1 MKVSCRKLF
10 CLPLACLLALT
21 ACAQGAGANTDAASA
36 EPVPIEV
43 PPPVEQTNEGLNI
56 WYTDYD
62 MTELYLDAAVN
73 QYNLQHPDHPV
84 TAEKYFADGSAES
97 DEEAT
102 QQMLTEVMA
111 GSGPDLIFFDVGNMD
126 IEKMVRRGV
135 FADLEPYFE
144 ADNFD
149 WSGYNQAVMDA
160 GVWDGHRLVIP
171 LEYNFP
177 MLYTSQTALDE
188 TGFSIENCDT
198 FSGLL
203 DEIEAMQA
211 DPSQTRD
218 VFRTKFTFYDF
229 AHYAG
234 ISYVDYDRQK
244 ADLSSPEL
252 KRGAEIYNNLSGLDL
267 PILDDGINGAADIRD
282 GKVLWSCPF
291 PPVNGFY
298 TGPEVINTFDD
309 MVMMPIRDVDGG
321 IQAEITWA
329 VAVRN
334 NSPNLQNA
342 YDFIKY
348 LLSEEYHLETLGYR
362 WLYYSVLD
370 SANEA
375 NFQETV
381 YNRTTPL
388 IPSAGRDYGFENADV
403 HPEDFDELMDY
414 TRQITGAYFSCAE
427 TNFMRNMRM
436 CGFLSGEAAYDDAVE
451 DAERQ
456 MNLYLSE

>member
-1 MKVSCRKLF
+1 MKRLHRPVPVRML
-10 CLPLACLLALT
+10 CLALACLAGLT
-21 ACAQGAGANTDAASA
+21 ACAPGGA
-36 EPVPIEV
+36 EPAPIEV

-56 WYTDYD
+56 WYTDYG
-62 MTELYLDAAVN
+62 MMVKYLDAAVT
-73 QYNLQHPDHPV
+73 QYNQLHPDNPV
-84 TAEKYFADGSAES
+84 TADKYFADSSSES
-97 DEEAT
+97 NDEAT

-160 GVWDGHRLVIP
+160 GVWDGQRLVIP
-171 LEYNFP
+171 LQYNFP

-198 FSGLL
+198 FGGLL

-211 DPSQTRD
+211 DPSQKRE
-218 VFRTKFTFYDF
+218 VFRAKYTFYNF
-229 AHYAG
+229 AQYAG
-234 ISYVDYDRQK
+234 IPYVDYDRQK

-252 KRGAEIYNNLSGLDL
+252 KRGAEIYNNLGGLEL
-267 PILDDGINGAADIRD
+267 GVLDDGISGAADIRD
-282 GKVLWSCPF
+282 GKALWICPF

-298 TGPEVINTFDD
+298 TGPEVINTFDEL
-309 MVMMPIRDVDGG
+309 VMMPIRDMDGG
-321 IQAEITWA
+321 IQAQITWA

-342 YDFIKY
+342 YEFIKY
-348 LLSEEYHLETLGYR
+348 LLSEEFHTETLDYR

-370 SANEA
+370 SANKA
-375 NFQETV
+375 YFQDHV
-381 YNRTTPL
+381 YNRAAPL
-388 IPSAGRDYGFENADV
+388 VPPENSYGLDTVDV
-403 HPEDFDELMDY
+403 RQEDFDELMDY
-414 TRQITGAYFSCAE
+414 TRQITGAYFDCSE
-427 TNFMRNMRM
+427 TLFMRNMRTN
-436 CGFLSGEAAYDDAVE
+436 GFLSGEVSYEDAAQQ
-451 DAERQ
+451 AERQ
-456 MNLYLSE
+456 MDLYLSE

>member
-1 MKVSCRKLF
+1 MKRLHRSAPVRML
-10 CLPLACLLALT
+10 CLALACLAGLT
-21 ACAQGAGANTDAASA
+21 ACAPGGA
-36 EPVPIEV
+36 EPAPIEV

-56 WYTDYD
+56 WYTDYG
-62 MTELYLDAAVN
+62 MMVKYLDAAVT
-73 QYNLQHPDHPV
+73 QYNQLHPDNPV
-84 TAEKYFADGSAES
+84 TADKYFADSSSES
-97 DEEAT
+97 NDEAT

-160 GVWDGHRLVIP
+160 GVWDGQRLVIP
-171 LEYNFP
+171 LQYNFP

-198 FSGLL
+198 FGGLL

-211 DPSQTRD
+211 DPSQKRE
-218 VFRTKFTFYDF
+218 VFRAKYTFYNF
-229 AHYAG
+229 AQYAG
-234 ISYVDYDRQK
+234 IPYVDYDRQK

-252 KRGAEIYNNLSGLDL
+252 KRGAEIYNNLGGLEL
-267 PILDDGINGAADIRD
+267 GVLDDGISGAADIRD
-282 GKVLWSCPF
+282 GKALWICPF

-298 TGPEVINTFDD
+298 TGPEVINTFDEL
-309 MVMMPIRDVDGG
+309 VMMPIRDMDGG
-321 IQAEITWA
+321 IQAQITWA

-342 YDFIKY
+342 YEFIKY
-348 LLSEEYHLETLGYR
+348 LLSEEFHTETLGYR

-375 NFQETV
+375 YFQDTV
-381 YNRTTPL
+381 YNRAAPL
-388 IPSAGRDYGFENADV
+388 VPPENSYGLDTVDV
-403 HPEDFDELMDY
+403 RQEDFDELMDY
-414 TRQITGAYFSCAE
+414 TRQITGAYFDCSE
-427 TNFMRNMRM
+427 TLFMRNMRTN
-436 CGFLSGEAAYDDAVE
+436 GFLSGEVSYEDAAQQ
-451 DAERQ
+451 AERQ
-456 MNLYLSE
+456 MDLYLSE

>member
-1 MKVSCRKLF
+1 MKRLHRSAPVRML
-10 CLPLACLLALT
+10 CLALACLAGLT
-21 ACAQGAGANTDAASA
+21 ACAPGGAANA
-36 EPVPIEV
+36 EPAPIEV

-56 WYTDYD
+56 WYTDYG
-62 MTELYLDAAVN
+62 MMVKYLDAAVT
-73 QYNLQHPDHPV
+73 QYNQLHPDNPV
-84 TAEKYFADGSAES
+84 TADKYFADSSSES
-97 DEEAT
+97 NDEAT

-160 GVWDGHRLVIP
+160 GVWDGQRLVIP
-171 LEYNFP
+171 LQYNFP

-198 FSGLL
+198 FGGLL

-211 DPSQTRD
+211 DPSQKRE
-218 VFRTKFTFYDF
+218 VFRAKYTFYNF
-229 AHYAG
+229 AQYAG
-234 ISYVDYDRQK
+234 IPYVDYDRQK

-252 KRGAEIYNNLSGLDL
+252 KRGAEIYNNLGGLEL
-267 PILDDGINGAADIRD
+267 GVLDDGISGAADIRD
-282 GKVLWSCPF
+282 GKALWICPF

-298 TGPEVINTFDD
+298 TGPEVINTFDEL
-309 MVMMPIRDVDGG
+309 VMMPIRDMDGG
-321 IQAEITWA
+321 IQAQITWA

-342 YDFIKY
+342 YEFIKY
-348 LLSEEYHLETLGYR
+348 LLSEEFHTETLGYR

-375 NFQETV
+375 YFQDTV
-381 YNRTTPL
+381 YNRAAPL
-388 IPSAGRDYGFENADV
+388 VPPENSYGLDTVDV
-403 HPEDFDELMDY
+403 RQEDFDELMDY
-414 TRQITGAYFSCAE
+414 TRQITGAYFDCSE
-427 TNFMRNMRM
+427 TLFMRNMRTN
-436 CGFLSGEAAYDDAVE
+436 GFLSGEVSYEDAAQQ
-451 DAERQ
+451 AERQ
-456 MNLYLSE
+456 MDLYLSE

>member
-1 MKVSCRKLF
+1 MKRLHRSAPVRML
-10 CLPLACLLALT
+10 CLALACLAGLT
-21 ACAQGAGANTDAASA
+21 ACAPGDADPA
-36 EPVPIEV
+36 PIEV

-56 WYTDYD
+56 WYTDYG
-62 MTELYLDAAVN
+62 MMVKYLDAAVT
-73 QYNLQHPDHPV
+73 QYNQLHPDHPV
-84 TAEKYFADGSAES
+84 TADKYFADSSSES
-97 DEEAT
+97 NDEAT

-171 LEYNFP
+171 LQYNFP
-177 MLYTSQTALDE
+177 MLYASQTALDE

-198 FSGLL
+198 FGGLL

-211 DPSQTRD
+211 DPSQKRE
-218 VFRTKFTFYDF
+218 VFRAKYTFYNF
-229 AHYAG
+229 AQYAG
-234 ISYVDYDRQK
+234 IPYVDYDRQK

-252 KRGAEIYNNLSGLDL
+252 KRGAEIYNNLGGLEL
-267 PILDDGINGAADIRD
+267 GVLDDGISGAADIRD
-282 GKVLWSCPF
+282 GKALWICPF

-298 TGPEVINTFDD
+298 TGPEVINTFDEL
-309 MVMMPIRDVDGG
+309 VMMPIRDMDGG
-321 IQAEITWA
+321 IQAQITWA

-342 YDFIKY
+342 YEFIKY
-348 LLSEEYHLETLGYR
+348 LLSEEFHTETLDYR

-375 NFQETV
+375 YFQDHV
-381 YNRTTPL
+381 YNRAAPL
-388 IPSAGRDYGFENADV
+388 VPPENSYGLDTVDV
-403 HPEDFDELMDY
+403 RQEDFDELMSY
-414 TRQITGAYFSCAE
+414 TRQITGAYFDCSE
-427 TNFMRNMRM
+427 TLFMRNMRTN
-436 CGFLSGEAAYDDAVE
+436 GFLSGEVSYEDAAQQ
-451 DAERQ
+451 AERQ
-456 MNLYLSE
+456 MDLYLSE

>member
-1 MKVSCRKLF
+1 MKKLHAPCF
-10 CLPLACLLALT
+10 CLPLACLFALT
-21 ACAQGAGANTDAASA
+21 ACAPGGAAADA
-36 EPVPIEV
+36 EPLPIEV

-56 WYTDYD
+56 WYTDYG
-62 MTELYLDAAVN
+62 MTAKYLDAAVT
-73 QYNLQHPDHPV
+73 QYNQQHPDNPI
-84 TAEKYFADGSAES
+84 TAEKYFADDSSES
-97 DEEAT
+97 NDEAT

-171 LEYNFP
+171 LQYSFP

-198 FSGLL
+198 FGGLL

-211 DPSQTRD
+211 DPSQTRE
-218 VFRTKFTFYDF
+218 VFRAKYTFYNF
-229 AHYAG
+229 AQYAG
-234 ISYVDYDRQK
+234 IPYVDYDQQK
-244 ADLSSPEL
+244 ADLSFPEL
-252 KRGAEIYNNLSGLDL
+252 ERGAEIFNNLDGLEL
-267 PILDDGINGAADIRD
+267 GFLDDGINGAADIRD
-282 GKVLWSCPF
+282 GKALWNCPF
-291 PPVNGFY
+291 PPVDGFY

-309 MVMMPIRDVDGG
+309 AVMMPIRDVNGG
-321 IQAEITWA
+321 IQAEVTWA

-342 YDFIKY
+342 YEFIKY
-348 LLSEEYHLETLGYR
+348 LLSEEYHTETLGYR

-375 NFQETV
+375 YFQDTV
-381 YNRTTPL
+381 YNRAAPL
-388 IPSAGRDYGFENADV
+388 VPPENSYGLDSVDV
-403 HPEDFDELMDY
+403 RQEDFDELMSY
-414 TRQITGAYFSCAE
+414 TRQISGAYFNCIE

-436 CGFLSGEAAYDDAVE
+436 CGFLSGEASYEEAVRE
-451 DAERQ
+451 VERKLD
-456 MNLYLSE
+456 LYLSE

>member
-1 MKVSCRKLF
+1 MKPVRKRVCRKLF

-21 ACAQGAGANTDAASA
+21 ACAQDTGADT
-36 EPVPIEV
+36 EPAPIEV
-43 PPPVEQTNEGLNI
+43 PPPVEQTNTELNL
-56 WYTDYD
+56 WYTDYG
-62 MTELYLDAAVN
+62 MMAKYLDAAVT
-73 QYNLQHPDHPV
+73 QYNAQHPDNPV
-84 TAEKYFADGSAES
+84 TAEKYFADNSGDS
-97 DEEAT
+97 DQEAT

-111 GSGPDLIFFDVGNMD
+111 GAGPDLIFFNSNDMD

-160 GVWDGHRLVIP
+160 GVWDGQRLVIP

-177 MLYTSQTALDE
+177 MLYTSQSALDE

-198 FSGLL
+198 FDGLL
-203 DEIEAMQA
+203 DEIEAMQT

-252 KRGAEIYNNLSGLDL
+252 KRGAEIYTNLSGLDL

-282 GKVLWSCPF
+282 GKALWNCPF
-291 PPVNGFY
+291 PPVDGFY

-309 MVMMPIRDVDGG
+309 AVMMPIRDVNGG
-321 IQAEITWA
+321 IQAEVTWA

-342 YDFIKY
+342 YEFIKY
-348 LLSEEYHLETLGYR
+348 LLSEEYHTETLGYR

-375 NFQETV
+375 YFQDTV
-381 YNRTTPL
+381 YNRAAPL
-388 IPSAGRDYGFENADV
+388 VPPENSYGLDSVDV
-403 HPEDFDELMDY
+403 RQEDFDELMDY

-427 TNFMRNMRM
+427 TNFMRNMR
-436 CGFLSGEAAYDDAVE
+436 GYISGEVSYEDAVKE
-451 DAERQ
+451 AERQ

>member
-1 MKVSCRKLF
+1 MKVSYRKLF
-10 CLPLACLLALT
+10 CLPLACLFALT
-21 ACAQGAGANTDAASA
+21 ACAQGTGASTDAAST

-43 PPPVEQTNEGLNI
+43 PPPVEQTNTELNI
-56 WYTDYD
+56 WYTDYG
-62 MTELYLDAAVN
+62 TSANFLDAAVSLYN
-73 QYNLQHPDHPV
+73 QQYPDRMV
-84 TAEKYFADGSAES
+84 TAEKFFADGSIENS
-97 DEEAT
+97 DAAT

-111 GSGPDLIFFDVGNMD
+111 GSGPDLIFFSGSGTD

-135 FADLEPYFE
+135 FADMEPYFE

-171 LEYNFP
+171 LQYNFP

-188 TGFSIENCDT
+188 TGFSMENCDT
-198 FSGLL
+198 FGGLL

-211 DPSQTRD
+211 DPGQTRD
-218 VFRTKFTFYDF
+218 VFRAKFTFYDF

-234 ISYVDYDRQK
+234 IPYVDYDRQK
-244 ADLSSPEL
+244 ADLSFPEL
-252 KRGAEIYNNLSGLDL
+252 QRSAEIFQNLGGLELGTYDM
-267 PILDDGINGAADIRD
+267 GIDSAADIRD
-282 GKVLWSCPF
+282 GKALWSCPF
-291 PPVNGFY
+291 PPVDGFY

-342 YDFIKY
+342 YEFIKY
-348 LLSEEYHLETLGYR
+348 LLSEEYHTETLNYR

-370 SANEA
+370 AANDA
-375 NFQETV
+375 YFQDYV
-381 YNRTTPL
+381 YGRAVPLTP
-388 IPSAGRDYGFENADV
+388 PKNAYGLDSVDV
-403 HPEDFDELMDY
+403 RQEDFDELMDY

-427 TNFMRNMRM
+427 TNFMRNMR
-436 CGFLSGEAAYDDAVE
+436 GYISGEVSYEDAVKE
-451 DAERQ
+451 AERQ

>member
-1 MKVSCRKLF
+1 M
-10 CLPLACLLALT
+10 
-21 ACAQGAGANTDAASA
+21 
-36 EPVPIEV
+36 
-43 PPPVEQTNEGLNI
+43 
-56 WYTDYD
+56 
-62 MTELYLDAAVN
+62 
-73 QYNLQHPDHPV
+73 
-84 TAEKYFADGSAES
+84 
-97 DEEAT
+97 
-102 QQMLTEVMA
+102 
-111 GSGPDLIFFDVGNMD
+111 
-126 IEKMVRRGV
+126 
-135 FADLEPYFE
+135 EPYFE

-298 TGPEVINTFDD
+298 TG
-309 MVMMPIRDVDGG
+309 RK
-321 IQAEITWA
+321 
-329 VAVRN
+329 
-334 NSPNLQNA
+334 S
-342 YDFIKY
+342 
-348 LLSEEYHLETLGYR
+348 S
-362 WLYYSVLD
+362 
-370 SANEA
+370 
-375 NFQETV
+375 
-381 YNRTTPL
+381 TPL
-388 IPSAGRDYGFENADV
+388 TIWS
-403 HPEDFDELMDY
+403 
-414 TRQITGAYFSCAE
+414 
-427 TNFMRNMRM
+427 
-436 CGFLSGEAAYDDAVE
+436 
-451 DAERQ
+451 
-456 MNLYLSE
+456 

>member
-1 MKVSCRKLF
+1 MKRLHRSAPVRML
-10 CLPLACLLALT
+10 CLALACLAGLT
-21 ACAQGAGANTDAASA
+21 ACAPGGA
-36 EPVPIEV
+36 EPAPIEV

-56 WYTDYD
+56 WYTDYG
-62 MTELYLDAAVN
+62 MMVKYLDAAVT
-73 QYNLQHPDHPV
+73 QYNQLHPDNPV
-84 TAEKYFADGSAES
+84 TADKYFADSSSES
-97 DEEAT
+97 NDEAT

-160 GVWDGHRLVIP
+160 GVWDGQRLVIP
-171 LEYNFP
+171 LQYNFP

-198 FSGLL
+198 FGGLL

-211 DPSQTRD
+211 DPSQKRE
-218 VFRTKFTFYDF
+218 VFRAKYTFYNF
-229 AHYAG
+229 AQYAG
-234 ISYVDYDRQK
+234 IPYVDYDRQK

-252 KRGAEIYNNLSGLDL
+252 KRGAEIYNNLGGLEL
-267 PILDDGINGAADIRD
+267 GVLDDGISGAADIRD
-282 GKVLWSCPF
+282 GKALWICPF

-298 TGPEVINTFDD
+298 TGPEVINTFDEL
-309 MVMMPIRDVDGG
+309 VMMPIRDMDGG
-321 IQAEITWA
+321 IQAQITWA

-342 YDFIKY
+342 YEFIKY
-348 LLSEEYHLETLGYR
+348 LLSEEFHTETLGYR

-370 SANEA
+370 FANEA
-375 NFQETV
+375 YFQDYV
-381 YNRTTPL
+381 YNRAAPL
-388 IPSAGRDYGFENADV
+388 VPPENSYGLDTVDV
-403 HPEDFDELMDY
+403 RQEDFDELMDY
-414 TRQITGAYFSCAE
+414 TRQITGAYFDCSE
-427 TNFMRNMRM
+427 TLFMRNMRTN
-436 CGFLSGEAAYDDAVE
+436 GFLSGEVSYEDAAQQ
-451 DAERQ
+451 AERQ
-456 MNLYLSE
+456 MDLYLSE

>member
-1 MKVSCRKLF
+1 M
-10 CLPLACLLALT
+10 
-21 ACAQGAGANTDAASA
+21 
-36 EPVPIEV
+36 
-43 PPPVEQTNEGLNI
+43 EQTNTELHI
-56 WYTDYD
+56 WYTDYG
-62 MTELYLDAAVN
+62 MTTKYLDAAVT
-73 QYNLQHPDHPV
+73 QYNQQHPDTPIA
-84 TAEKYFADGSAES
+84 AEKYFADDSSES
-97 DEEAT
+97 NDAAT

-111 GSGPDLIFFDVGNMD
+111 GSGPDLIFFTGSSTD

-135 FADLEPYFE
+135 FADMEPYFE

-171 LEYNFP
+171 LQYSFP

-198 FSGLL
+198 FGGLL

-211 DPSQTRD
+211 DPSQTRE
-218 VFRTKFTFYDF
+218 VFRAKYTFYNF
-229 AHYAG
+229 AQYAG
-234 ISYVDYDRQK
+234 IPYADYDQQK
-244 ADLSSPEL
+244 ADLSFSEL
-252 KRGAEIYNNLSGLDL
+252 ERGAEIFNNLDGLEL
-267 PILDDGINGAADIRD
+267 GFLDDGINGAADIRD
-282 GKVLWSCPF
+282 GKALWNCPF
-291 PPVNGFY
+291 PPVDGFY

-309 MVMMPIRDVDGG
+309 MVMMPIRDVNGG

-342 YDFIKY
+342 YEFIKY
-348 LLSEEYHLETLGYR
+348 LLSEEYHTETLGYR

-375 NFQETV
+375 YFQDTV
-381 YNRTTPL
+381 YDRALPL
-388 IPSAGRDYGFENADV
+388 VPPENSYGLDTVDV
-403 HPEDFDELMDY
+403 RQEDFDELMDY

-436 CGFLSGEAAYDDAVE
+436 CGFLSGEASYEEAVRE
-451 DAERQ
+451 VERKLD
-456 MNLYLSE
+456 LYLSE

>member
-1 MKVSCRKLF
+1 MKPSRRKLF

-21 ACAQGAGANTDAASA
+21 ACAQGAGANTDAAST

-43 PPPVEQTNEGLNI
+43 PPPVEQTNTELNI
-56 WYTDYD
+56 WYTDYG
-62 MTELYLDAAVN
+62 TSANFLDAAVSLYN
-73 QYNLQHPDHPV
+73 QQYPDRMV
-84 TAEKYFADGSAES
+84 TAEKFFADGSIENS
-97 DEEAT
+97 DAAT

-111 GSGPDLIFFDVGNMD
+111 GSGPDLIFFSGSGTD

-135 FADLEPYFE
+135 FADMEPYFE

-171 LEYNFP
+171 LQYNFP

-198 FSGLL
+198 FGGLL

-211 DPSQTRD
+211 DPSQTRE
-218 VFRTKFTFYDF
+218 VFRAKYTFYNF
-229 AHYAG
+229 AQYAG
-234 ISYVDYDRQK
+234 IPYVDYDQQK
-244 ADLSSPEL
+244 ADLSFPEL
-252 KRGAEIYNNLSGLDL
+252 ERGAEIFNNLDGLEL
-267 PILDDGINGAADIRD
+267 GFLDDGINGAADIRD
-282 GKVLWSCPF
+282 GKALWNCPF
-291 PPVNGFY
+291 PPVDGFY

-309 MVMMPIRDVDGG
+309 AVMMPIRDVNGG
-321 IQAEITWA
+321 IQAEVTWA

-342 YDFIKY
+342 YEFIKY
-348 LLSEEYHLETLGYR
+348 LLSEEYHTETLGYR

-375 NFQETV
+375 YFQDTV
-381 YNRTTPL
+381 YNRAAPL
-388 IPSAGRDYGFENADV
+388 VPPENSYGLDSVDV
-403 HPEDFDELMDY
+403 RQEDFDELMSY
-414 TRQITGAYFSCAE
+414 TRQISGAYFNCIE

>member
-1 MKVSCRKLF
+1 MKKLHAPCF
-10 CLPLACLLALT
+10 CLPLACLFALT
-21 ACAQGAGANTDAASA
+21 ACAPGGAAADA
-36 EPVPIEV
+36 EPLPIEV
-43 PPPVEQTNEGLNI
+43 PPPVEQTNTELNI
-56 WYTDYD
+56 WYTDFG
-62 MTELYLDAAVN
+62 MMSNFLDVAVN
-73 QYNLQHPDHPV
+73 QYNQLHPDNPV
-84 TAEKYFADGSAES
+84 TAEKFFADNSAES
-97 DEEAT
+97 HDEAT

-111 GSGPDLIFFDVGNMD
+111 GEGPDLIFFDGSGMD

-171 LEYNFP
+171 LQYNFP

-188 TGFSIENCDT
+188 TGFNIENCDT
-198 FSGLL
+198 FNGLL

-211 DPSQTRD
+211 DPSQTRE
-218 VFRTKFTFYDF
+218 VFRAKFTFYDF

-234 ISYVDYDRQK
+234 IPYVDYDQQK
-244 ADLSSPEL
+244 ADLSFSEL
-252 KRGAEIYNNLSGLDL
+252 ERGAEIFNNLDGLEL
-267 PILDDGINGAADIRD
+267 GFLDDGINGAADIRD
-282 GKVLWSCPF
+282 GKALWNCPF
-291 PPVNGFY
+291 PPVDGFY

-342 YDFIKY
+342 YEFIQY
-348 LLSEEYHLETLGYR
+348 LLSEEYHTETLGYR

-375 NFQETV
+375 YFQDYV
-381 YNRTTPL
+381 FNRAAPL
-388 IPSAGRDYGFENADV
+388 VPPENSYGLDSVDV
-403 HPEDFDELMDY
+403 RQEDFDELMNY
-414 TRQITGAYFSCAE
+414 TRQITGAYYNCTE
-427 TNFMRNMRM
+427 TIFLRNMRNYI
-436 CGFLSGEAAYDDAVE
+436 SGEVPYEEAVQE
-451 DAERQ
+451 AERH
-456 MNLYLSE
+456 MDLYLSE

>member
-1 MKVSCRKLF
+1 MKKLHAPCF
-10 CLPLACLLALT
+10 CLPLACLFALT
-21 ACAQGAGANTDAASA
+21 ACAPGGAAADA
-36 EPVPIEV
+36 EPLPIEV
-43 PPPVEQTNEGLNI
+43 PPPVEQTNTELNI
-56 WYTDYD
+56 WYTDFG
-62 MTELYLDAAVN
+62 MMSNFLDVAVN
-73 QYNLQHPDHPV
+73 QYNQLHPDNPV
-84 TAEKYFADGSAES
+84 TAEKFFADNSAES
-97 DEEAT
+97 HDEAT

-111 GSGPDLIFFDVGNMD
+111 GEGPDLIFFDGSGMD

-149 WSGYNQAVMDA
+149 WSGYNQDVMDA

-171 LEYNFP
+171 LQYNFP

-188 TGFSIENCDT
+188 TGFNIENCDT
-198 FSGLL
+198 FNGLL

-211 DPSQTRD
+211 DPSQTRE
-218 VFRTKFTFYDF
+218 VFRAKFTFYDF

-234 ISYVDYDRQK
+234 IPYVDYDQQK
-244 ADLSSPEL
+244 ADLSFSEL
-252 KRGAEIYNNLSGLDL
+252 ERGAEIFNNLDGLEL
-267 PILDDGINGAADIRD
+267 GFLDDGINGAADIRD
-282 GKVLWSCPF
+282 GKALWNCPF
-291 PPVNGFY
+291 PPVDGFY

-342 YDFIKY
+342 YEFIQY
-348 LLSEEYHLETLGYR
+348 LLSEEYHTETLGYR

-375 NFQETV
+375 YFQDYV
-381 YNRTTPL
+381 FNRAVPL
-388 IPSAGRDYGFENADV
+388 VPPENSYGLDTADV
-403 HPEDFDELMDY
+403 RQEDFDELMDY
-414 TRQITGAYFSCAE
+414 TQQITDAYFSYPG
-427 TNFMRNMRM
+427 TIFMRNMRDYI
-436 CGFLSGEAAYDDAVE
+436 SGEISYEEAVQE
-451 DAERQ
+451 VERH
-456 MNLYLSE
+456 MDLYLSE

>member
-1 MKVSCRKLF
+1 MKTRYCKIPSIFLAFAF
-10 CLPLACLLALT
+10 CLTSCT
-21 ACAQGAGANTDAASA
+21 VYDEFSSDGSA
-36 EPVPIEV
+36 DSTLIEV
-43 PPPVEQTNEGLNI
+43 PPPVEQTNSELNI
-56 WYTDYD
+56 WYTDHG
-62 MTELYLDAAVN
+62 MMVKYLDDAVT
-73 QYNLQHPDHPV
+73 QYNLQHPDNPV
-84 TAEKYFADGSAES
+84 TAEKYFANSSSES
-97 DEEAT
+97 NDAAT

-135 FADLEPYFE
+135 FADLEPHFE

-171 LEYNFP
+171 LQYSFP

-198 FSGLL
+198 FNGLL

-211 DPSQTRD
+211 DPSQTRE
-218 VFRTKFTFYDF
+218 VFRAKFTFYNF
-229 AHYAG
+229 AQYAG
-234 ISYVDYDRQK
+234 IPYVDYDQQK
-244 ADLSSPEL
+244 ADLSFSEL
-252 KRGAEIYNNLSGLDL
+252 ERGAEIFKNLGGLEL
-267 PILDDGINGAADIRD
+267 GLLDDGINGAADVRD
-282 GKVLWSCPF
+282 GKTLWNCPF

-309 MVMMPIRDVDGG
+309 MVMMPIRDVNGG

-329 VAVRN
+329 MAVRN

-342 YDFIKY
+342 YEFIKY
-348 LLSEEYHLETLGYR
+348 LLSEEYHTETLGYR

-375 NFQETV
+375 YFQNHA
-381 YNRTTPL
+381 YNRAAPL
-388 IPSAGRDYGFENADV
+388 VPPENSYGLDTV
-403 HPEDFDELMDY
+403 DIRQEDFDELMSY
-414 TRQITGAYFSCAE
+414 TRQISGAYFNCIE

-436 CGFLSGEAAYDDAVE
+436 CGFLSGEASYEEAIQE
-451 DAERQ
+451 AERQ

>member
-1 MKVSCRKLF
+1 MKRLHRSAPVRML
-10 CLPLACLLALT
+10 CLALACLAGLT
-21 ACAQGAGANTDAASA
+21 ACAPGGTADA
-36 EPVPIEV
+36 EPAPIEV

-56 WYTDYD
+56 WYTDYG
-62 MTELYLDAAVN
+62 MMVKYLDAAVT
-73 QYNLQHPDHPV
+73 QYNQLHPDNPV
-84 TAEKYFADGSAES
+84 TADKYFADSSSES
-97 DEEAT
+97 NDEAT

-160 GVWDGHRLVIP
+160 GVWDGQRLVIP
-171 LEYNFP
+171 LQYNFP

-198 FSGLL
+198 FGGLL

-211 DPSQTRD
+211 DPSQKRE
-218 VFRTKFTFYDF
+218 VFRAKYTFYNF
-229 AHYAG
+229 AQYAG
-234 ISYVDYDRQK
+234 IPYVDYDRQK

-252 KRGAEIYNNLSGLDL
+252 KRGAEIYNNLGGLEL
-267 PILDDGINGAADIRD
+267 GVLDDGINGAADIRD
-282 GKVLWSCPF
+282 GKALWICPF

-298 TGPEVINTFDD
+298 TGPEVINTFDEL
-309 MVMMPIRDVDGG
+309 VMMPIRDVNGG
-321 IQAEITWA
+321 IQAQITWA

-342 YDFIKY
+342 YEFIKY
-348 LLSEEYHLETLGYR
+348 LLSEEFHTETLGYR

-375 NFQETV
+375 YFQDHV
-381 YNRTTPL
+381 YNRAAPL
-388 IPSAGRDYGFENADV
+388 VPPENSYGLDTVDV
-403 HPEDFDELMDY
+403 RQEDFDELMDY
-414 TRQITGAYFSCAE
+414 TRQITGAYFDCSE
-427 TNFMRNMRM
+427 TLFMRNMRTN
-436 CGFLSGEAAYDDAVE
+436 GFLSGEVSYEDAAQQ
-451 DAERQ
+451 AERQ
-456 MNLYLSE
+456 MDLYLSE

>member
-1 MKVSCRKLF
+1 MKALYIKIP
-10 CLPLACLLALT
+10 CLLIACLIGLT
-21 ACAQGAGANTDAASA
+21 SCASSDNISSVVSLDLTS
-36 EPVPIEV
+36 IEV
-43 PPPVEQTNEGLNI
+43 PPPVEQTNTELNL
-56 WYTDYD
+56 WYTDYG
-62 MTELYLDAAVN
+62 MMAKYLDTAVT
-73 QYNLQHPDHPV
+73 QYNLQHPDNSV
-84 TAEKYFADGSAES
+84 TAEKYFADNSGES
-97 DEEAT
+97 EQEAI

-111 GSGPDLIFFDVGNMD
+111 GEGPDLIFFNTNDMD

-135 FADLEPYFE
+135 FADMEPYFE

-160 GVWDGHRLVIP
+160 GVWDGQRLVIP

-211 DPSQTRD
+211 DPNRTRD

-252 KRGAEIYNNLSGLDL
+252 KRGAEIYKNLSGLEL
-267 PILDDGINGAADIRD
+267 GVIDDGINGAADIRD
-282 GKVLWSCPF
+282 GKALWNCPF
-291 PPVNGFY
+291 PPMNGFY
-298 TGPEVINTFDD
+298 SGPEVINTFDD
-309 MVMMPIRDVDGG
+309 AVMMPIRDINGG
-321 IQAEITWA
+321 IQAEVTWA

-342 YDFIKY
+342 YEFIKY
-348 LLSEEYHLETLGYR
+348 LLSEEYHTETLSYR
-362 WLYYSVLD
+362 WQFYSVLD

-375 NFQETV
+375 YFQNFV
-381 YNRTTPL
+381 YNRATPFV
-388 IPSAGRDYGFENADV
+388 PPKNSYGLDTADV
-403 HPEDFDELMDY
+403 RQEDFDELMDY
-414 TRQITGAYFSCAE
+414 TQQITDAYFSYPG
-427 TNFMRNMRM
+427 TIFMRNMRNYI
-436 CGFLSGEAAYDDAVE
+436 SGEVSYEEAVQE
-451 DAERQ
+451 AEKQ

>member
-1 MKVSCRKLF
+1 MKRLYRSAPVRML
-10 CLPLACLLALT
+10 CLALACLAGLT
-21 ACAQGAGANTDAASA
+21 ACAPGGA
-36 EPVPIEV
+36 EPAPIEV

-56 WYTDYD
+56 WYTDYG
-62 MTELYLDAAVN
+62 MMVKYLDAAVT
-73 QYNLQHPDHPV
+73 QYNQLHPDNPV
-84 TAEKYFADGSAES
+84 TADKYFADSSSES
-97 DEEAT
+97 NDEAT

-160 GVWDGHRLVIP
+160 GVWDGQRLVIP
-171 LEYNFP
+171 LQYNFP

-198 FSGLL
+198 FGGLL

-211 DPSQTRD
+211 DPSQKRE
-218 VFRTKFTFYDF
+218 VFRAKYTFYNF
-229 AHYAG
+229 AQYAG
-234 ISYVDYDRQK
+234 IPYVDYDRQK

-252 KRGAEIYNNLSGLDL
+252 KRGAEIYNNLGGLEL
-267 PILDDGINGAADIRD
+267 GVLDDGISGAADIRD
-282 GKVLWSCPF
+282 GKALWICPF

-298 TGPEVINTFDD
+298 TGPEVINTFDEL
-309 MVMMPIRDVDGG
+309 VMMPIRDMNGG
-321 IQAEITWA
+321 IQAQITWA

-342 YDFIKY
+342 YEFIKY
-348 LLSEEYHLETLGYR
+348 LLSEEFHTETLDYR

-375 NFQETV
+375 YFQDHV
-381 YNRTTPL
+381 YNRAAPL
-388 IPSAGRDYGFENADV
+388 VPPENSYGLDTVDV
-403 HPEDFDELMDY
+403 RQEDFDELMDY
-414 TRQITGAYFSCAE
+414 TRQITGAYFDCSE
-427 TNFMRNMRM
+427 TLFMRNMRTN
-436 CGFLSGEAAYDDAVE
+436 GFLSGEVSYEDAAQQ
-451 DAERQ
+451 AERQ
-456 MNLYLSE
+456 MDLYLSE

>member
-1 MKVSCRKLF
+1 MKTRYCKSPSIFLAFALCLASCTVYDEF
-10 CLPLACLLALT
+10 SSDGPADST
-21 ACAQGAGANTDAASA
+21 
-36 EPVPIEV
+36 VIEV
-43 PPPVEQTNEGLNI
+43 PPPVEQTNSELNI
-56 WYTDYD
+56 WYTDYG
-62 MTELYLDAAVN
+62 MTEKYLDAAVT
-73 QYNLQHPDHPV
+73 QYNQQHPDNPI
-84 TAEKYFADGSAES
+84 TAEKYFADDSSES
-97 DEEAT
+97 NDEAT

-135 FADLEPYFE
+135 FADLGPYFE

-149 WSGYNQAVMDA
+149 WSGYNQVVMDS

-171 LEYNFP
+171 LQYSFP

-198 FSGLL
+198 FGGLL

-211 DPSQTRD
+211 DPSQTRE
-218 VFRTKFTFYDF
+218 VFRAKYTFYNF
-229 AHYAG
+229 AQYAG
-234 ISYVDYDRQK
+234 IPYVDYDQQK
-244 ADLSSPEL
+244 ADLSFPEL
-252 KRGAEIYNNLSGLDL
+252 ERGAEIFNNLDGLEL
-267 PILDDGINGAADIRD
+267 GFLDDGINGAADIRD
-282 GKVLWSCPF
+282 GKALWNCPF
-291 PPVNGFY
+291 PPVDGFY

-309 MVMMPIRDVDGG
+309 MVMMPIRDVNGG
-321 IQAEITWA
+321 IQAEVTWA

-342 YDFIKY
+342 YEFIKY
-348 LLSEEYHLETLGYR
+348 LLSEEYHTETLGYR

-375 NFQETV
+375 YFQDTV
-381 YNRTTPL
+381 YNLAAPL
-388 IPSAGRDYGFENADV
+388 VPPENSYGLDTVDV
-403 HPEDFDELMDY
+403 RPEDFDELMNY
-414 TRQITGAYFSCAE
+414 TRQITGAYFNCIE

-436 CGFLSGEAAYDDAVE
+436 CGFLSGEVSYEEAVQE
-451 DAERQ
+451 AERQ

>member
-1 MKVSCRKLF
+1 MKRLHRSAPVRML
-10 CLPLACLLALT
+10 CLALACLAGLT
-21 ACAQGAGANTDAASA
+21 ACAPGDV
-36 EPVPIEV
+36 EPAPIEV
-43 PPPVEQTNEGLNI
+43 PPPVEQSNEGLNI
-56 WYTDYD
+56 WYTDYG
-62 MTELYLDAAVN
+62 MMVKYLDAAVT
-73 QYNLQHPDHPV
+73 QYNQLHPDNPV
-84 TAEKYFADGSAES
+84 TADKYFADSSSES
-97 DEEAT
+97 NDEAT

-160 GVWDGHRLVIP
+160 GVWDGQRLVIP
-171 LEYNFP
+171 LQYNFP

-198 FSGLL
+198 FGGLL

-211 DPSQTRD
+211 DPSQKRE
-218 VFRTKFTFYDF
+218 VFRAKYTFYNF
-229 AHYAG
+229 AQYAG
-234 ISYVDYDRQK
+234 IPYVDYDRQK

-252 KRGAEIYNNLSGLDL
+252 KRGAEIYNNLGGLEL
-267 PILDDGINGAADIRD
+267 GVLDDGISGAADIRD
-282 GKVLWSCPF
+282 GKALWICPF

-298 TGPEVINTFDD
+298 TGPEVINTFDEL
-309 MVMMPIRDVDGG
+309 VMMPIRDMDGG
-321 IQAEITWA
+321 IQAQITWA

-342 YDFIKY
+342 YEFIKY
-348 LLSEEYHLETLGYR
+348 LLSEEFHTETLDYR

-375 NFQETV
+375 YFQDYV
-381 YNRTTPL
+381 YNRAAPL
-388 IPSAGRDYGFENADV
+388 VPPENSYGLDTVDV
-403 HPEDFDELMDY
+403 RQEDFDELMDY
-414 TRQITGAYFSCAE
+414 TRQITGAYFDCSE
-427 TNFMRNMRM
+427 TLFMRNMRTN
-436 CGFLSGEAAYDDAVE
+436 GFLSGEVSFEDAAQQ
-451 DAERQ
+451 AERQ
-456 MNLYLSE
+456 MDLYLSE

>member
-1 MKVSCRKLF
+1 
-10 CLPLACLLALT
+10 
-21 ACAQGAGANTDAASA
+21 
-36 EPVPIEV
+36 
-43 PPPVEQTNEGLNI
+43 
-56 WYTDYD
+56 
-62 MTELYLDAAVN
+62 
-73 QYNLQHPDHPV
+73 
-84 TAEKYFADGSAES
+84 
-97 DEEAT
+97 
-102 QQMLTEVMA
+102 MA
-111 GSGPDLIFFDVGNMD
+111 PDLIFFDVGNMD

-334 NSPNLQNA
+334 NSPNLQNV

>member
-1 MKVSCRKLF
+1 MKRLYHPAPV
-10 CLPLACLLALT
+10 CLLCLALACLAGLT
-21 ACAQGAGANTDAASA
+21 ACAPGDV
-36 EPVPIEV
+36 EPAPIEV
-43 PPPVEQTNEGLNI
+43 PPPVEQSNEGLNI
-56 WYTDYD
+56 WYTDYG
-62 MTELYLDAAVN
+62 MMVKYLDAAVT
-73 QYNLQHPDHPV
+73 QYNQLHPDNPV
-84 TAEKYFADGSAES
+84 TADKYFADSSSES
-97 DEEAT
+97 NDEAT

-160 GVWDGHRLVIP
+160 GVWDGQRLVIP
-171 LEYNFP
+171 LQYNFP

-198 FSGLL
+198 FGGLL

-211 DPSQTRD
+211 DPSQKRE
-218 VFRTKFTFYDF
+218 VFRAKYTFYNF
-229 AHYAG
+229 AQYAG
-234 ISYVDYDRQK
+234 IPYVDYDRQK

-252 KRGAEIYNNLSGLDL
+252 KRGAEIYNNLGGLEL
-267 PILDDGINGAADIRD
+267 GVLDDGISGAADIRD
-282 GKVLWSCPF
+282 GKALWICPF

-298 TGPEVINTFDD
+298 TGPEVINTFDEL
-309 MVMMPIRDVDGG
+309 VMMPIRDMDGG
-321 IQAEITWA
+321 IQAQITWA

-342 YDFIKY
+342 YEFIKY
-348 LLSEEYHLETLGYR
+348 LLSEEFHTETLDYR

-375 NFQETV
+375 YFQDYV
-381 YNRTTPL
+381 YNRAAPL
-388 IPSAGRDYGFENADV
+388 VPPENSYGLDTVDV
-403 HPEDFDELMDY
+403 RQEDFDELMDY
-414 TRQITGAYFSCAE
+414 TRQITGAYFDCSE
-427 TNFMRNMRM
+427 TLFMRNMRTN
-436 CGFLSGEAAYDDAVE
+436 GFLSGEVSFEDAAQQ
-451 DAERQ
+451 AERQ
-456 MNLYLSE
+456 MDLYLSE